1 MIFIIISLIEYFKY
15 ESPVV
20 SFSKS
25 SDYVTERSIFL
36 KDTFLM
42 FQLIDS
48 TIWEKIDDSITFFN
62 GDYRI
67 INDNGS
73 FYNEN
78 LYIEKCEFNKNINER
93 YKKIIMEKSNFG
105 RPIEEFYCINNK
117 NGKLSLFYN
126 PSVGYSLVNI
136 NIIIKNISI
145 LLLKNLNHL

>member
-1 MIFIIISLIEYFKY
+1 MKNKCISFLYYFDLNGQSPQLLIFGNNRYKSTFSSFLSIIISLFSFIFIIISLIEYFRY

-48 TIWEKIDDSITFFN
+48 TTSEKIDDSIAFFN

-93 YKKIIMEKSNFG
+93 YKKIIMEK
-105 RPIEEFYCINNK
+105 
-117 NGKLSLFYN
+117 
-126 PSVGYSLVNI
+126 
-136 NIIIKNISI
+136 
-145 LLLKNLNHL
+145 

>member
-1 MIFIIISLIEYFKY
+1 MKNKCIFFLYYFDLIGQSPQLLIFGNNRYKSIFSSFLSIIISLFSLIFIIISLIEYFKY

-48 TIWEKIDDSITFFN
+48 TIWEKIDDSIAFFN

-67 INDNGS
+67 I
-73 FYNEN
+73 
-78 LYIEKCEFNKNINER
+78 
-93 YKKIIMEKSNFG
+93 
-105 RPIEEFYCINNK
+105 
-117 NGKLSLFYN
+117 
-126 PSVGYSLVNI
+126 
-136 NIIIKNISI
+136 
-145 LLLKNLNHL
+145 